1 MTCGAGRMRLADYP
15 DQSSISTA
23 IPGAVDGPS
32 ASPETLTIRAD
43 LLEEAR
49 LLRRLGFGKPLIS
62 ELLFKATVNRT
73 SLEAELIAAGPVRS
87 DIYYEA
93 LAETLGLAFLRQLD
107 AGRIVDMAGLDTQ
120 LLQPQMVRLTSGTR
134 PPITAIVPMAARIAQ
149 LQETLA
155 RQPALRNLLAVTTP
169 RAMREA
175 VWHAGAARRIRE
187 TTAGLFE
194 TAPEFSARV
203 TFWGRQGFY
212 TGAAICAAV
221 FTAMLAPELAVVT
234 LHLVLS
240 ALFVAALVIR
250 LSALFGTAA
259 DGATSPAPPPAEP
272 RPVYSVFVALYR
284 EAEVVPQLIDHLD
297 RLDWPRSRLDIKL
310 ICEGDDTET
319 LAALRRRDLGAQYE
333 IVEVPPGRPRT
344 KPRAL
349 AYALPAARGSYLTVY
364 DAEDRPHPGQL
375 GEAWAAFRA
384 APPDV
389 ACLQAP
395 LVISNGRASWISAL
409 FALEY
414 AGLFRRLL
422 PLLAARRLPMPLGG
436 TSNHFRTDILRTC
449 GGWDPYNVTED
460 ADLGM
465 RLHRKGFR
473 CATLRRPTLED
484 APDDTRAWLGQR
496 TRWFKGW
503 LQTWLVLMRRPGL
516 LVSEMGL
523 LPFAAFQVLIGGL
536 LLSALAHPLL
546 LAHVVRVMVAVA
558 ADGPFVVGPLA
569 LFLFAVD
576 VANIFG
582 SYAIFIALGWKPMR
596 ARERRAV
603 GWRWIL
609 VPGYWMLMSLAAWRA
624 VAELR
629 RDPFFWNKTAH
640 RPVAPGS
647 PGASGISGSPADAH
661 AENPVPP
668 P

>member
-1 MTCGAGRMRLADYP
+1 MRLADYP
-15 DQSSISTA
+15 DQRTISTA
-23 IPGAVDGPS
+23 IPVAVDAGATCPGRPTLR
-32 ASPETLTIRAD
+32 PE
-43 LLEEAR
+43 LLDEAR

-62 ELLFKATVNRT
+62 ELLLKATVNGT
-73 SLEAELIAAGPVRS
+73 SLEAELIASGPVRS

-93 LAETLGLAFLRQLD
+93 LAEMLGLPFLPGID
-107 AGRIVDMAGLDTQ
+107 AGRVIDMAGLDSQ
-120 LLQPQMVRLTSGTR
+120 LLQPQMVRLSSGSR
-134 PPITAIVPMAARIAQ
+134 PPVTAIVPTAGRMEQ
-149 LQETLA
+149 LQATLS
-155 RQPALRNLLAVTTP
+155 RQPALCAVLAVTTP

-175 VWHAGAARRIRE
+175 VWRAGAVRRVRE
-187 TTAGLFE
+187 TTGSLFE

-212 TGAAICAAV
+212 TGAAICAAL
-221 FTAMLAPELAVVT
+221 FTAMLAPEVAVLA

-250 LSALFGTAA
+250 LTALFGVEAKGTAP
-259 DGATSPAPPPAEP
+259 PAPLPAGP

-284 EAEVVPQLIDHLD
+284 EAEVVPQLVSHLD

-310 ICEGDDTET
+310 ICECDDAGT
-319 LAALRRRDLGAQYE
+319 LAALRKLDLGAQYE

-349 AYALPAARGSYLTVY
+349 AYALPAARGSYLAVY

-375 GEAWAAFRA
+375 AEAWAGFCA
-384 APPDV
+384 APPDL

-395 LVISNGRASWISAL
+395 LLISNGRASWISAL
-409 FALEY
+409 FSLEY

-436 TSNHFRTDILRTC
+436 TSNHFRTDVLRTC
-449 GGWDPYNVTED
+449 GGWDPHNVTED

-465 RLHRKGFR
+465 RLHRMGYR

-484 APDDTRAWLGQR
+484 APEDVRAWLGQR

-516 LVSEMGL
+516 LLGELGL

-546 LAHVVRVMVAVA
+546 LAYVVHVIIRMAS
-558 ADGPFVVGPLA
+558 DGPFVAGPLA
-569 LFLFAVD
+569 LSLFAVD

-582 SYAIFIALGWKPMR
+582 SYAIFIALGWAPMR

-603 GWRWIL
+603 GWRWVL
-609 VPGYWMLMSLAAWRA
+609 VPGYWMLMSVAAWRA

-640 RPVAPGS
+640 RPTTSDPQAVPGVSVPAP
-647 PGASGISGSPADAH
+647 
-661 AENPVPP
+661 
-668 P
+668 

>member
-1 MTCGAGRMRLADYP
+1 MTSGAGRMRLADYP
-15 DQSSISTA
+15 DQRSISTA
-23 IPGAVDGPS
+23 IPVAVDGP
-32 ASPETLTIRAD
+32 AARPETPALRPELFD
-43 LLEEAR
+43 EAR

-62 ELLFKATVNRT
+62 ELLLKATVNRT
-73 SLEAELIAAGPVRS
+73 SLEAELIASGPVRS

-93 LAETLGLAFLRQLD
+93 LAEMLGLAFLPRID
-107 AGRIVDMAGLDTQ
+107 AGRVVDMEGLDSQ
-120 LLQPQMVRLTSGTR
+120 LLQPQMVRLSSGTR
-134 PPITAIVPMAARIAQ
+134 PPVTAIVPTAGRMEH
-149 LQETLA
+149 LQATLS
-155 RQPALRNLLAVTTP
+155 RQPALRAALAVTTP

-175 VWHAGAARRIRE
+175 VWQTGATRRVRE
-187 TTAGLFE
+187 ATASLFE

-212 TGAAICAAV
+212 TGAAICAAL
-221 FTAMLAPELAVVT
+221 FTAMLAPEIAVLA

-240 ALFVAALVIR
+240 TLFVAALVIR
-250 LSALFGTAA
+250 LTALFGTEAKGTA
-259 DGATSPAPPPAEP
+259 HPALLPTGP

-284 EAEVVPQLIDHLD
+284 EAEVVPQLVSHLD

-310 ICEGDDTET
+310 ICEGDDAGT
-319 LAALRRRDLGAQYE
+319 LAALRKLDLGPQYE

-349 AYALPAARGSYLTVY
+349 AYALPAARGSYLAVY

-375 GEAWAAFRA
+375 AEAWAGFSA
-384 APPDV
+384 APPDL

-409 FALEY
+409 FSLEY
-414 AGLFRRLL
+414 AGLFRRIL
-422 PLLAARRLPMPLGG
+422 PLLAARCLPMPLGG
-436 TSNHFRTDILRTC
+436 TSNHFRTDVLKTC

-465 RLHRKGFR
+465 RLYRMGYR
-473 CATLRRPTLED
+473 CATLRLPTLED
-484 APDDTRAWLGQR
+484 APEDVRAWLGQR

-503 LQTWLVLMRRPGL
+503 LQTWLVLMRRPSL
-516 LVSEMGL
+516 LLGEMGL

-546 LAHVVRVMVAVA
+546 LAYVVQVMVRMA
-558 ADGPFVVGPLA
+558 ADGPFVAGPLA
-569 LFLFAVD
+569 LSLFAVD
-576 VANIFG
+576 VVNIFG
-582 SYAIFIALGWKPMR
+582 SYAVFIALGWAPMR
-596 ARERRAV
+596 ARERRAI
-603 GWRWIL
+603 GWRWVL

-640 RPVAPGS
+640 RPT
-647 PGASGISGSPADAH
+647 ASGPQTGAGTSVH
-661 AENPVPP
+661 AP
-668 P
+668 